1 MENAYT
7 NADFLIILLN
17 LMQTWKVKKKA
28 QTKKQHKPW
37 GVRIL
42 AVFFLVATVLT
53 YGYDFPKF
61 WNQTI
66 DQVHLPSQLKMSEQA
81 FRLGLDLQGG
91 THLIYET
98 DMRQIPEAQKDEALE
113 GVRDVIE
120 RRVNAFG
127 VSEPVVQTT
136 STNGAYRVIVELAGV
151 LDVSE
156 AISQIGETPVLEFK
170 EAGQKLDRALTDEE
184 KKQLAETNIA
194 EKKSADVVLARALK
208 GEDFTALIKENSI
221 EQAGDQQGILK
232 GISSTAGGIEFIDAI
247 KASGLKTGQINRKV
261 IETSQ
266 GLNIF
271 RLDDQRTAKEMN
283 ISHILVCFAGK
294 TGCQNERNEMD
305 ASIKI
310 QDLLAK
316 ATPDN
321 FAQLAKENS
330 DDPSV
335 ATNGGVL
342 GWSTGDNF
350 VEAFKLGAGALQK
363 GGISKVAI
371 ETEYGYH
378 IVYKSDER
386 EAPVYD
392 VSRILMPFSNEF
404 DIVPPSSPWVNTEL
418 SGKHLEQASVQFDP
432 NTQAPHVALK
442 FNAEGGDLF
451 GKLTASHI
459 GQPIAIFLDGE
470 AISTPTV
477 QNAIYGGQAVITG
490 DFSIDE
496 AKLLAQRLNAGALPV
511 PVELLSQQR
520 IGPTLGAVS
529 LEQSVTAALYGFLFI
544 AIFMIAM
551 YRFPGFVAVVAL
563 FFFAAINL
571 ALSRIFGVT
580 ITLAGIAGFVL
591 SLGIAV
597 DANVL
602 IIERLKEEIN
612 AGRGYVSALEE
623 AFKRAWGAIR
633 DGNTTTLIAAAVLYW
648 FSSSFIRGFALTLSI
663 GVLLSMFTAAT
674 VARVYM
680 MALLQWKWL
689 HKPVLFNV
697 KK

>member
-1 MENAYT
+1 VENAYT
-7 NADFLIILLN
+7 NADFLIILLK
-17 LMQTWKVKKKA
+17 LMQTWNVKKKA
-28 QTKKQHKPW
+28 QPKKVTKPW
-37 GVRIL
+37 GVRVL
-42 AVFFLVATVLT
+42 AVFFLVVTVLA
-53 YGYDFPKF
+53 YGYDFPVF
-61 WNQTI
+61 WNQTM
-66 DQVHLPSQLKMSEQA
+66 DRAHLPSVFKMDEQA

-91 THLIYET
+91 THLIYEA
-98 DMRQIPEAQKDEALE
+98 DMKQIPEAQKDEALE

-170 EAGQKLDRALTDEE
+170 EPGQQLDRALTDAE
-184 KKQLAETNIA
+184 KKQLVETNSA
-194 EKKSADVVLARALK
+194 EKKSAEAVLSRALK
-208 GEDFTALIKENSI
+208 GENFLALLTEKSI
-221 EQAGDQQGILK
+221 EPEGETRGVLK
-232 GISSTAGGIEFIDAI
+232 GLSATSGGTEFIDAI
-247 KASGLKTGQINRKV
+247 KASKLKKGQIHRKV
-261 IETSQ
+261 VQTSQ

-271 RLDDQRTAKEMN
+271 RLDDQRMAKEMN
-283 ISHILVCFAGK
+283 LSHILVCFAGK
-294 TGCQNERNEMD
+294 TGCQSDRNEMD
-305 ASIKI
+305 ANIKI
-310 QDLLAK
+310 QDLLTK
-316 ATPDN
+316 VTPDN
-321 FAQLAKENS
+321 FAQIAKENS

-335 ATNGGVL
+335 STNEGNL

-350 VEAFKLGAGALQK
+350 VAAFKLGAAALEK
-363 GGISKVAI
+363 GGISKVAV

-378 IVYKSDER
+378 ILYKSDER
-386 EAPVYD
+386 DAPVYD
-392 VSRILMPFSNEF
+392 VTRILMPYSDEF

-418 SGKHLEQASVQFDP
+418 SGKHLEKASVQFDP
-432 NTQAPHVALK
+432 NTQAPHVSLQ

-451 GKLTASHI
+451 GKLTASHV

-477 QNAIYGGQAVITG
+477 QTAIYGGQAVITG
-490 DFSIDE
+490 DFSLDE

-529 LEQSVTAALYGFLFI
+529 LQQSVMAALYGFLFI

-551 YRFPGFVAVVAL
+551 YRFPGLVAVIAL
-563 FFFAAINL
+563 FLFAALNL
-571 ALSRIFGVT
+571 ALYRIFGVT

-612 AGRGYVSALEE
+612 AGRGYVSALDE
-623 AFKRAWGAIR
+623 AFKRAWTAIR

-663 GVLLSMFTAAT
+663 GVLLSMFTAIT
-674 VARVYM
+674 VSRVYL
-680 MALLQWKWL
+680 MALLHWKWL